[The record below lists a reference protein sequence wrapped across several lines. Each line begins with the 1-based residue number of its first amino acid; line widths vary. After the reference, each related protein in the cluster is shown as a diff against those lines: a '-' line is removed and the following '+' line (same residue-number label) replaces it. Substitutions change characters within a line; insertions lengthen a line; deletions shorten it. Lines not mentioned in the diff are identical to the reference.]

1 MLTDAKITFIR
12 DVAREYWVD
21 EVTQGYFVNLAQ
33 GKEIGHKLADLV
45 DEKTSALVT
54 LRNLTKHEYGK
65 SGSQRAR
72 SMGDVWLEEA
82 GIYHPVN
89 VKVGIAGSEGQPNM
103 VSIKKLL
110 SALVNCQ
117 IDSYYLLMVKLEIG
131 SPIKPTI
138 YFLDMLDYLEYVTF
152 DSGPGQ
158 IMLKAA
164 SFFRYYDPDAPML
177 RKSAKE
183 KSLSSYGTAG
193 RWRT

>member
-1 MLTDAKITFIR
+1 
-12 DVAREYWVD
+12 
-21 EVTQGYFVNLAQ
+21 
-33 GKEIGHKLADLV
+33 
-45 DEKTSALVT
+45 
-54 LRNLTKHEYGK
+54 
-65 SGSQRAR
+65 
-72 SMGDVWLEEA
+72 
-82 GIYHPVN
+82 
-89 VKVGIAGSEGQPNM
+89 M

-117 IDSYYLLMVKLEIG
+117 IDSYYLLMIKLEIG

-183 KSLSSYGTAG
+183 KVSALMELLEDGERRLKINREQKLLLYRQWFEDYVQAEAAKVTAATQSG
-193 RWRT
+193 LILR